1 MPKTR
6 GYGSRSGKNLGPRG
20 CAKKVPRMSE
30 YSPTHKDCRA
40 CRHSRTAVPR
50 GSFAALFLE
59 FLHRGRG
66 GDLDLAADDG
76 ALGDCDGARAH
87 LAANH
92 GGIADLQFAVHLEA
106 ARDLAGDDGLLR
118 LD

>member
-50 GSFAALFLE
+50 ASVAALFLE
-59 FLHRGRG
+59 FLQRRLG
-66 GDLDLAADDG
+66 GDLDLAVDNG
-76 ALGDCDGARAH
+76 ALGDRDGACAH

-92 GGIADLQFAVHLEA
+92 GGIADFQFALHLQ
-106 ARDLAGDDGLLR
+106 
-118 LD
+118 